1 MLFTFK
7 RDSEGRETIHVG
19 DVAIARVNNHP
30 EGFEWLASPPAGV
43 TAERV
48 REAAVKAD
56 EDGFWYAEGFGFN
69 GLDEVTVSVPIPETT
84 STILSITNAEDQS

>member
-19 DVAIARVNNHP
+19 DVAIARVTDHP
-30 EGFEWLASPPAGV
+30 EGFEWLNSMPGI
-43 TAERV
+43 TSEHI

-56 EDGFWYAEGFGFN
+56 EGLFWHEVL
-69 GLDEVTVSVPIPETT
+69 LDWYTDDVTVDVPVAETT
-84 STILSITNAEDQS
+84 STILTVTNEDDQS